1 MKCKYF
7 KEFVVCIVA
16 AFIIYFLYYYTL
28 VYCVEKDFKPTYC
41 EYSTILQ
48 IDSLTKV
55 AKTDTL
61 DLTKFVARVDSI
73 ARETS
78 DIRNRYQED
87 VNLMIY
93 KSTHWITFWLG
104 IFTVIA
110 GFVGL
115 LQYFRNR
122 RYHEEFETL
131 RSGIDIFK
139 EKAEQNAKND
149 IKDYKETIAQLLG
162 SYRETL
168 ENKVDTKFSVSDIKF
183 TELEGKIQQLS
194 KSIKKSESENR
205 ISTLMTCISS
215 FPDPVMFNSTPQ
227 RNLYIQYYLK
237 KLYQEFNEYIKI
249 VSLIKKEDLTED
261 DVNRLSL
268 ALSSVKYVVV
278 RTQSAYSGYHQNVT
292 YNKLKDS
299 INDMLIEIVEHGAL
313 DGDIGARLVGIG
325 EMFKKMIHSIEVGN
339 A

>member
-1 MKCKYF
+1 MNCKYF
-7 KEFVVCIVA
+7 KEFVFCIVA
-16 AFIIYFLYYYTL
+16 ALIIFFLYYYTL
-28 VYCVEKDFKPTYC
+28 VNCVEKDFKPTYY
-41 EYSTILQ
+41 EYSTTLQ

-55 AKTDTL
+55 AMTDTL

-73 ARETS
+73 AKETS
-78 DIRNRYQED
+78 EIRNRYQED
-87 VNLMIY
+87 INLMIY
-93 KSTHWITFWLG
+93 KSTHWMTFWLG
-104 IFTVIA
+104 IFSVIA

-122 RYHEEFETL
+122 RYREEFETL
-131 RSGIDIFK
+131 RSGIETFK

-149 IKDYKETIAQLLG
+149 IKDYKDTLAQLLG

-168 ENKVDTKFSVSDIKF
+168 DNKVDAKFSSSDNKF
-183 TELEGKIQQLS
+183 TELEGKIQILS
-194 KSIKKSESENR
+194 KGIKKSESENR

-215 FPDPVMFNSTPQ
+215 FPDPVMFNSTPK
-227 RNLYIQYYLK
+227 RKLYIQFYLK
-237 KLYQEFNEYIKI
+237 KLCQEFNEYIKI

-261 DVNRLSL
+261 DINRLSL

-299 INDMLIEIVEHGAL
+299 INDMLTEIVEHGTI
-313 DGDIGARLVGIG
+313 DGDIGERLAGIS
-325 EMFKKMIHSIEVGN
+325 EMFKKMIYSIEIGEK
-339 A
+339 

>member
-1 MKCKYF
+1 MNCKYF

-16 AFIIYFLYYYTL
+16 ALIIFFLYYYTL

-41 EYSTILQ
+41 EYSTTLQ

-78 DIRNRYQED
+78 DMRNRYQED

-93 KSTHWITFWLG
+93 KSTHWMTFWLG

-122 RYHEEFETL
+122 RYNDEFENLKT
-131 RSGIDIFK
+131 SIETFK
-139 EKAEQNAKND
+139 EKVEQKAKSD
-149 IKDYKETIAQLLG
+149 IKDYKDTLTQLMG
-162 SYRETL
+162 SYKETL
-168 ENKVDTKFSVSDIKF
+168 DNKVDAKFSTSSNKF
-183 TELEGKIQQLS
+183 TELEGKIKTLS
-194 KSIKKSESENR
+194 KNIKKSESENR

-227 RNLYIQYYLK
+227 RKLYIQFYLK
-237 KLYQEFNEYIKI
+237 KLCQEFTEYIKI

-261 DVNRLSL
+261 DINRLSL

-299 INDMLIEIVEHGAL
+299 INDMLTEIVEHGAV
-313 DGDIGARLVGIG
+313 DGDLGARLVGIS
-325 EMFKKMIHSIEVGN
+325 EMFKKMVHSIEVGN